1 MITSNNNIYLPFSEK
16 ALIIMGLCGITLI
29 IVQQGGFVEHVITDE
44 CSYPLKP
51 SFSGIVVLAIRAFYR
66 SG

>member
-29 IVQQGGFVEHVITDE
+29 IVQQGEFVALVTAVEYF
-44 CSYPLKP
+44 YPIMP
-51 SFSGIVVLAIRAFYR
+51 SFSGIVVLVIRAFCR
-66 SG
+66 DG